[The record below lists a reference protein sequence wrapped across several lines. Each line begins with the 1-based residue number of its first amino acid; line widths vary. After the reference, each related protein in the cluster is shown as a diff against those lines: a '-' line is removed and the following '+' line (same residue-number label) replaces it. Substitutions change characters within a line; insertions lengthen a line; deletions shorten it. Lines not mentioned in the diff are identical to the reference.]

1 MCATGQRWWHRG
13 NVTHNSALLRSCQR
27 ILVLGSGGSGKS
39 TLARQLGDRLGLPVI
54 HLDIHYWSY
63 GWKPTPE
70 AEWQARVQQLVQ
82 GKRWVMDGNFSG
94 SLAIRLSR
102 CDAAVFLD
110 VSRWVCVRSILT
122 RWLRY
127 RFEQR
132 PDLPEGC
139 PERFDLDFM
148 SWVWNFPERSRPKVL
163 AELERARHDMEVLH
177 LTRRAQTTE
186 LLAALQTSSLAEAR

>member
-1 MCATGQRWWHRG
+1 
-13 NVTHNSALLRSCQR
+13 VTHIRAPLQGCQR

-39 TLARQLGDRLGLPVI
+39 TLARQLGDRLGLPVV

-70 AEWQARVQQLVQ
+70 GEWQQRVQQLAQ
-82 GKRWVMDGNFSG
+82 GERWVMDGNFSG
-94 SLAIRLSR
+94 SLGIRLAR

-110 VSRWVCVRSILT
+110 VSRWVCVRSVLA

-127 RFEQR
+127 RFAQR

-139 PERFDLDFM
+139 PEKLDLDFLG
-148 SWVWNFPERSRPKVL
+148 WVWNFPERSRPKVL
-163 AELERARHDMEVLH
+163 AELERAGRGVEVLH
-177 LTRRAQTTE
+177 LTQRAQAVE
-186 LLAALQTSSLAEAR
+186 LLSALRPSSLAHAH